1 MTNKANICF
10 ETDITKRIYENKS
23 PDGLVGVVLWTDADV
38 NAAIRDTS

>member
-10 ETDITKRIYENKS
+10 ETGITKRIYEKKS
-23 PDGLVGVVLWTDADV
+23 PNWSVGAVLWTDADV

>member
-23 PDGLVGVVLWTDADV
+23 PDWFVGGVLWTDADV